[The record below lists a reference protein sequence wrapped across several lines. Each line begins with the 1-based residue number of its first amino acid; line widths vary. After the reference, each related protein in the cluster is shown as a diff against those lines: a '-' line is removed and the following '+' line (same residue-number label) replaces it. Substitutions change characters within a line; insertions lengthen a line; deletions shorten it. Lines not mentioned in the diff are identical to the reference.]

1 MVLTLGLSLKELDQ
15 KEQACATFD
24 ELTRR
29 YPKASPS
36 IKQKAQA
43 AQQSTGC
50 L

>member
-1 MVLTLGLSLKELDQ
+1 MAAQWRHRWEVLVVGS
-15 KEQACATFD
+15 FD

-50 L
+50 N